1 MTPARQP
8 QEPSRSLVDAIAAF
22 RDGDLS
28 HTRVS
33 RLSDLSRDEAAALA
47 AAWASI
53 PEETRADLVR
63 RCDELS
69 EERVDVNFRRALR
82 IALDDASP
90 VVRQLAVAGLWEDES
105 ADLLDRLRR
114 ILVEDPSPDV
124 RAQAASALER
134 FSQMAASGG
143 LDREAGDAL
152 RVLLLGV
159 VQNPNTAH
167 AVYRRAIEALGP
179 YGGEPEI
186 STAIN
191 DAFDSGDHGLQCSA
205 IYAMGRSL
213 QSHWLPTIMAEL
225 ETDDAEMRFEAA
237 RAAGALGAADA
248 LPALMDAAL
257 DDDAEVRHAA
267 ITAIG
272 QIGGRG
278 AIRALERLAEDA
290 GDADL
295 ELIEASL
302 DEAKTMLDPFDTTA

>member
-1 MTPARQP
+1 MSPARQP
-8 QEPSRSLVDAIAAF
+8 QASSRSLVEAIEAF

-33 RLSDLSRDEAAALA
+33 RLSDLSRDEAAALSR
-47 AAWASI
+47 AWASI
-53 PEETRADLVR
+53 PEETRANLVR

-82 IALDDASP
+82 VALDDPSA
-90 VVRQLAVAGLWEDES
+90 VVRQLAVAALWEDES

-114 ILVEDPSPDV
+114 ILVEDPSSDV

-134 FSQMAASGG
+134 FSQMAASGE
-143 LDREAGDAL
+143 LDRERGDAL
-152 RVLLLGV
+152 RTLLLEV
-159 VQNPNTAH
+159 VQNPGTAN
-167 AVYRRAIEALGP
+167 AVHRRAIEALGP
-179 YGGEPEI
+179 FGGEPGI
-186 STAIN
+186 SNVIN
-191 DAFDSGDHGLQCSA
+191 DAFDSGDHDLQCSA

-213 QSHWLPTIMAEL
+213 QPQWLPTILAEL

-237 RAAGALGAADA
+237 RAAGALGASDA

-257 DDDAEVRHAA
+257 DEDAEVRHAA

-278 AIRALERLAEDA
+278 AIRALERLTEDA

-295 ELIEASL
+295 ELIDASL

>member
-1 MTPARQP
+1 VTPAHQS
-8 QEPSRSLVDAIAAF
+8 QEPSRSLVDAIDAF

-47 AAWASI
+47 NAWGSI

-82 IALDDASP
+82 IALSDPSA
-90 VVRQLAVAGLWEDES
+90 VVRQLAVAALWEDES

-114 ILVEDPSPDV
+114 LLVEDPSPDV

-134 FSQMAASGG
+134 FSHMAVSGG
-143 LDREAGDAL
+143 LDRESADAL
-152 RVLLLGV
+152 RTLLLEVIQEPG
-159 VQNPNTAH
+159 TAN
-167 AVYRRAIEALGP
+167 AVHRRAIEALGP
-179 YGGEPEI
+179 FGGEPGI
-186 STAIN
+186 SAAIN

-213 QSHWLPTIMAEL
+213 QSQWLPVILAGL

-257 DDDAEVRHAA
+257 DEDAEVRHAA
-267 ITAIG
+267 IAAIG

-278 AIRALERLAEDA
+278 AVRALERLAEDA